1 MGLMSN
7 PPFDASK
14 AVTFDLARGQIQK
27 DGADARMLVSA
38 SALIALCRAAGVEAA
53 STFAHATGQS
63 IGAAIAARF
72 AQAGQ
77 DAGGAAIEAV
87 VEHLSGELA
96 VAGFGRLSVERWGQ
110 ALVLVIDHGPATEA
124 GDELVRAL
132 LGAAVAAAAK
142 LDLECVR
149 LARDGDR
156 ARFFIAGRRG
166 AEKVRQWLGS
176 GVSWGEAIVRLHP
189 AQPGRGEA

>member
-1 MGLMSN
+1 MSN

-14 AVTFDLARGQIQK
+14 AVTFDLSRGQIQK
-27 DGADARMLVSA
+27 DGTDPRWLVSA
-38 SALIALCRAAGVEAA
+38 SAVIALCRDAGGEAA
-53 STFAHATGQS
+53 STFARATGQS
-63 IGAAIAARF
+63 MGAAIAARF
-72 AQAGQ
+72 ER
-77 DAGGAAIEAV
+77 AGGDVSAAAIDAV
-87 VEHLSGELA
+87 FEHLSGELA
-96 VAGFGRLSVERWGQ
+96 VAGFGRLSIERWGQ
-110 ALVLVIDHGPATEA
+110 ALVLVLDHSPASES

-132 LGAAVAAAAK
+132 LGAAVAGAAK

-149 LARDGDR
+149 LAREGER

-189 AQPGRGEA
+189 AQPSRGDA

>member
-14 AVTFDLARGQIQK
+14 AVTFDLSRGQIQK
-27 DGADARMLVSA
+27 EGTDARLLVSA
-38 SALIALCRAAGVEAA
+38 SALIALCRAAGGEPAA
-53 STFAHATGQS
+53 TFARQTGQS

-72 AQAGQ
+72 ERAGQ
-77 DAGGAAIEAV
+77 SVGGAAIDAV

-110 ALVLVIDHGPATEA
+110 ALVLVVDHGPSTDA
-124 GDELVRAL
+124 GDELLRAL
-132 LGAAVAAAAK
+132 LGAAVAGAAK

-149 LARDGDR
+149 LAREGER

-176 GVSWGEAIVRLHP
+176 GVSWGEALVRLHP
-189 AQPGRGEA
+189 AQSGRGDA